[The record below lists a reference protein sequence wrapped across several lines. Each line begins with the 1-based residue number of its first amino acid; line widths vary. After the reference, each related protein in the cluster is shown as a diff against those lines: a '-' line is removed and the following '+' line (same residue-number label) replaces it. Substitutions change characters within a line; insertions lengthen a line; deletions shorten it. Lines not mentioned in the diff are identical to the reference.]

1 LNILVIRLSALGDV
15 ALTVPVIKSVLK
27 SNNDIKIFMLSKSFH
42 SALFD
47 DDRITFIKA
56 DIYNQHKGIFGL
68 NRLVKETLSSY
79 KIDVVVDL
87 HNVIRTKIIR
97 KIFAFRAVKSVYLK
111 KDRRQIHKIIN
122 KDEPLVELSHIT
134 SRYLDVFNKILP
146 ETKLINSKYLSYDYN
161 NLLNHLDFNKKTI
174 GIAPFSSHKSKQWGL
189 DKISLLIKQVPDC
202 NFILFGGGEYEINKL
217 SMLEDKYSNCT
228 SIAGKFSLV
237 DELSI
242 MNKLDVMI
250 SMDSANMHLATLV
263 GIPVISIWGSTHSYL
278 GYSPLNNKNNIIET
292 PVSDLKCRPC
302 SIYGKLSDA
311 KLEECGHLCMENI
324 SVENVIRKLKP
335 YLNLL

>member
-1 LNILVIRLSALGDV
+1 MNILVIRLSALGDV
-15 ALTVPVIKSVLK
+15 ALTVPAIKSVLK
-27 SNNDIKIFMLSKSFH
+27 SNNDIRIFMLSKSFH

-56 DIYNQHKGIFGL
+56 DIYNKHKGIKGL
-68 NRLVKETLSSY
+68 NRLVKEILSSY
-79 KIDVVVDL
+79 KINIVVDL

-97 KIFAFRAVKSVYLK
+97 RLFTFRSVKSLYLK
-111 KDRRQIHKIIN
+111 KDRRQIHNIIN
-122 KDEPLVELSHIT
+122 KDEPLVELRHIT
-134 SRYLDVFNKILP
+134 SRYLDVFDKIIP
-146 ETKLINSKYLSYDYN
+146 ETKLINSKYISYNYN
-161 NLLNHLDFNKKTI
+161 NLLNNLDFNKKTI
-174 GIAPFSSHKSKQWGL
+174 GIAPFSAHKSKQWGL
-189 DKISLLIKQVPDC
+189 DKISLLINQVPDC
-202 NFILFGGGEYEINKL
+202 NFILFGGGESEINKL
-217 SMLEDKYSNCT
+217 SILDDKYSHCT

-242 MNKLDVMI
+242 MDKLDVMI

-278 GYSPLNNKNNIIET
+278 GYSPLNNKNNIIEI

-302 SIYGKLSDA
+302 SIYGKLSDN
-311 KLEECGHLCMENI
+311 KLKECGHLCMENI